1 MDKKLIDNILQ
12 IDELAKKN
20 VAEIEEKNKEIETY
34 INQEITAKEVALE
47 AKYKENLSQFQQNLE
62 DSFAKKEKEIKAE
75 TLEKLNHKKNTFEA
89 MKEEN
94 VNQIINHIL
103 KEVVSSNENNE

>member
-20 VAEIEEKNKEIETY
+20 VAEIEEKNKAIETY

>member
-89 MKEEN
+89 MKKEN